1 MIIRRMTEQDIPV
14 VAKLEQ
20 MIFTDP
26 WSENVYKQ
34 TLALD
39 NVVYLV
45 VEEDGEVIGVSGIQN
60 IVGDGEITNVMIAP
74 EYRGRGYAYQM
85 LQSLLEEGAKIG
97 VTDYTLEVRCSNENA
112 IRLYEK
118 LGFVSEGIRPGFY
131 EHPKEDAVIM
141 WLRDSRL

>member
-1 MIIRRMTEQDIPV
+1 MIIRKMTEQDIPV

-60 IVGDGEITNVMIAP
+60 IVGDGEITNVMIVP